1 MPPAS
6 RPPPPPRNIRREAES
21 FLASLESQIVS
32 AKKLTR
38 EAARDVASGAFQSYQ
53 RYREALASIGG
64 VSALIKDRMESLPEE
79 AEVLVRRRF
88 NQAIGGLL
96 VAEIHASLDIFLSL
110 AQTKTLPLGSRE
122 LFEEELGH
130 LLDKREA
137 INSADYAEV
146 MTPETRE
153 KLEQAR
159 SILEDIAAR
168 APGLIAMSRAR
179 YAARRNA
186 A

>member
-6 RPPPPPRNIRREAES
+6 RQPPPLRNLHREAEN
-21 FLASLESQIVS
+21 FLRSLQSQIVD
-32 AKKLTR
+32 AKKLTA
-38 EAARDVASGAFQSYQ
+38 EAARDVANGAFQSYQ

-64 VSALIKDRMESLPEE
+64 VSALIRDRMESLP
-79 AEVLVRRRF
+79 AESSADVRRRF

-110 AQTKTLPLGSRE
+110 AQAKTLPLGSRE

-130 LLDKREA
+130 LLEKREA
-137 INSADYAEV
+137 IESNDYSEV
-146 MTPETRE
+146 VTPETQE
-153 KLEQAR
+153 KLEKAR
-159 SILEDIAAR
+159 VILSDIAAR

-179 YAARRNA
+179 YAARRGA